1 MSKETTTP
9 GQDELWPDGQGP
21 VRLMPEP
28 EDDGAPL
35 IVDLDGFEGPLDLLL
50 QLARNQKVDITR
62 ISILALA
69 EQYLVFVEDAR
80 RMKLELAADYLV
92 MAAWLA
98 YLKSRLLLPKESDDS
113 DEPPPEELAARLQF
127 RLQRLQAMRDAGAKL
142 MSSNRL
148 GRDVFDRGWPE
159 PVVVERQVEW
169 SDTLID
175 LLQVYADRRQRKAAH
190 HSYEIKPMA
199 VWTLKEARTALE
211 RMLGTMDDWGRF
223 DAYLVQYMVE
233 PEKRSSVIASG
244 FTASLEL
251 VREGVLEVRQEK
263 SFEPIYMRR
272 SRAG

>member
-1 MSKETTTP
+1 MSNDTT
-9 GQDELWPDGQGP
+9 GSNQDELWPDGYGP

-28 EDDGAPL
+28 EDEGPAL
-35 IVDLDGFEGPLDLLL
+35 IVDVDGFEGPLDLLL
-50 QLARNQKVDITR
+50 QLARNQKVDITK

-69 EQYLVFVEDAR
+69 EQYLVFIDDAR
-80 RMKLELAADYLV
+80 KMKLELAADYLV

-98 YLKSRLLLPKESDDS
+98 YLKSRLLLPREADDG

-142 MSSNRL
+142 LSRNRL
-148 GRDVFDRGWPE
+148 GRDVFARGWPE
-159 PVVVERQVEW
+159 PVVVEKQVEW

-190 HSYEIKPMA
+190 HNYEIKPMP

-211 RMLGTMDDWGRF
+211 RMLGSMEDWGRF
-223 DAYLVQYMVE
+223 DTYLMDYMVE
-233 PEKRSSVIASG
+233 PEKRASVIASG

-263 SFEPIYMRR
+263 PFHAIYLRR